1 MRKYTA
7 LTFLELVIV
16 MAIMFILS
24 TISVVVYRS
33 LVDSFSINE
42 VSLTIAQDIRG
53 AQRSAMLLDRE
64 SDERW
69 LHGIGIDF
77 REIEDERKYHIFK
90 WCSRFDFY
98 DSGQATLTNEIP
110 NLASGA
116 ELGTASLPLV
126 GSGTI
131 DSCPR
136 GEDDDVIQIV
146 ETKRF
151 QGYDNLN
158 FTLESV
164 SGNRVAFILFESVS
178 GKTFFYNNEG
188 FLLNYFLIGDE
199 VNIFSELE
207 NFELRITPRRAMGLN
222 ARSLIVSPVS
232 GIVYFDYD

>member
-7 LTFLELVIV
+7 LTLLELVIV

-77 REIEDERKYHIFK
+77 REIEENRTYSIFK

-98 DSGQATLTNEIP
+98 DSTRPTLTNEIP
-110 NLASGA
+110 NLAPGA

-126 GSGTI
+126 GSENI

-136 GEDDDVIQIV
+136 GEEEDVIQIV
-146 ETKRF
+146 ETKSF
-151 QGYDNLN
+151 QDHDNLN

-164 SGNRVAFILFESVS
+164 SGNDVVFILFEAVS
-178 GKTFFYNNEG
+178 GKTFFYNREG
-188 FLLNYFLIGDE
+188 FLMNYFLLSDE
-199 VNIFSELE
+199 INIFSEIE
-207 NFELRITPRRAMGLN
+207 NFELKITPVRPMGIS
-222 ARSLIVSPVS
+222 ARSLIVPPVS
-232 GIVYFDYD
+232 GIVYFEYD